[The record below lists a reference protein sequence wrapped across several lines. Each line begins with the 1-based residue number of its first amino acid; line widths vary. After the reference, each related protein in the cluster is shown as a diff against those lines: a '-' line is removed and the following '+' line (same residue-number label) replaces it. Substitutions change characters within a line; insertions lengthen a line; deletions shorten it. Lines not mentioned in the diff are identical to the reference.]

1 MNNNAIERTGSNVPE
16 KRRIDV
22 SAIARSASADDEWRL
37 MNAALERLG
46 QVEAREQAP
55 ARRGGR
61 LIFGLDLTGSREP
74 SLRQARIATA
84 AMFDT
89 IKALG
94 AVAVKLIYYRGAS
107 ECRAGEWHDDPGIVS
122 AAMLRLSCRSG
133 YTQIRK
139 ILRHALNE
147 KEQLSGLILIVDH
160 CEETDDGYELDDL
173 AVKLGQKGVPIFVFH
188 ECSDH
193 DRHSLEARPIFE
205 HIAKVSGGVY
215 TEFKPD
221 SGAILRELLAT
232 VAAFSAA
239 GHEGLKQ
246 VGQPLTPEAR
256 QLRGSLLLLTD
267 GNPQGGTK

>member
-1 MNNNAIERTGSNVPE
+1 MNNNAIERTGNND
-16 KRRIDV
+16 K
-22 SAIARSASADDEWRL
+22 AIKALNDEWRL

-46 QVEAREQAP
+46 QVEAREQTP

-61 LIFGLDLTGSREP
+61 LIFGLDLTGSREA

-89 IKALG
+89 IKAVG
-94 AVAVKLIYYRGAS
+94 AVAVKLIYYRGTN
-107 ECRAGEWHDDPGIVS
+107 ECRAGEWHDDPGVVS

-139 ILRHALNE
+139 VLRRALNE
-147 KEQLSGLILIVDH
+147 TEPLSGVVFIGDH
-160 CEETDDGYELDDL
+160 CEEDGWDMDDL
-173 AVKLGQKGVPIFVFH
+173 AVKLGQKGIPIFVFH

-193 DRHSLEARPIFE
+193 DTHSLEARSIFQ
-205 HIAKVSGGVY
+205 HMAKVSGGVY

-267 GNPQGGTK
+267 GKAKGEGR

>member
-1 MNNNAIERTGSNVPE
+1 MNKNEIEKTGSNN
-16 KRRIDV
+16 K
-22 SAIARSASADDEWRL
+22 AMKALDDEWRL

-46 QVEAREQAP
+46 QVEAREQSP

-74 SLRQARIATA
+74 SLRHARVATA

-94 AVAVKLIYYRGAS
+94 AVAVKLVYYRGS
-107 ECRAGEWHDDPGIVS
+107 ECRAGEWQDDPGVVS
-122 AAMLRLSCRSG
+122 AAMMRLSCKSG

-139 ILRHALNE
+139 VLRHALNE
-147 KEQLSGLILIVDH
+147 KEPLSGLVLIGDH
-160 CEETDDGYELDDL
+160 CESTDDGYELDDL
-173 AVKLGQKGVPIFVFH
+173 AVKLGQKGIPIFVFH

-193 DRHSLEARPIFE
+193 DKPSLEARPIFE
-205 HIAKVSGGVY
+205 HMAKVSGGVY

-232 VAAFSAA
+232 VAVFSAA

-267 GNPQGGTK
+267 GNPEGAGR